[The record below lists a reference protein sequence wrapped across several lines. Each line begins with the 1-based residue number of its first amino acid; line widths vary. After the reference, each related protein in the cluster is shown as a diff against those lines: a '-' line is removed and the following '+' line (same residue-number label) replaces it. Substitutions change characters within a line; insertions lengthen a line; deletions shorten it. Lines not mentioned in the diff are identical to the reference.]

1 MDTNKPIVV
10 GVDGSPESVR
20 AAVAGALIARRTGA
34 ACHLVHAVPVAD
46 YLAMLPSEMSLD
58 AEQVAA
64 SAVEGGRQLVLSA
77 LSGQIPIEV
86 LETLDVRL
94 GRAAVVMEEA
104 VRRLG
109 AGLIV
114 MGAKRHRGIGLLGG
128 SAITHVLRTCN
139 VPLLATDGSS
149 PNITRILAV
158 VDLSYAAEKT
168 LAVAEEWAERFGA
181 ELRVMHAVEPVP
193 VIPGLPIHVGEEEFY
208 NSEQRLLE
216 LNVWSRVKKHDSTQT
231 VMRRGHAAAV
241 ITKEAERFNADL
253 IVMGSHGKGW
263 AHRLLLGSTTE
274 RLLHALPAM
283 TLVVPVARPVGRR
296 VLEGVEMPW
305 EERQTAGV

>member
-1 MDTNKPIVV
+1 MITKPIVV

-34 ACHLVHAVPVAD
+34 ACHLVHAVPLAD
-46 YLAMLPSEMSLD
+46 YLALLPPEMSLD
-58 AEQVAA
+58 AEHLAA

-94 GRAAVVMEEA
+94 GRAAVVMAEA
-104 VRRLG
+104 AHGLG

-114 MGAKRHRGIGLLGG
+114 MGAKHHRGIGLLGG

-139 VPLLATDGSS
+139 VPLLATDGTS
-149 PNITRILAV
+149 PNITRILAA
-158 VDLSYAAEKT
+158 VDLSYAAGKT
-168 LAVAEEWAERFGA
+168 LAVAEEWAELFGA
-181 ELRVMHAVEPVP
+181 TLRVVHAVEPVA
-193 VIPGLPIHVGEEEFY
+193 VVPGVPIHVGEGEFY
-208 NSEQRLLE
+208 RSEQRLLE
-216 LNVWSRVKKHDSTQT
+216 LNVWSRVKKQDTTQT
-231 VMRRGHAAAV
+231 VMRRGVAAAV
-241 ITKEAERFNADL
+241 IAKEAERFDADL

-274 RLLHALPAM
+274 RLLHQLPAM
-283 TLVVPVARPVGRR
+283 TLVIPVARPVGRGA
-296 VLEGVEMPW
+296 LQDVEMPW
-305 EERQTAGV
+305 EERETAGV